1 MSYQISTDRTVTW
14 EEFSALM
21 VAAGWGEHD
30 ETAFVRSYAAY
41 PLVVHARADDGAM
54 VGYLSAFSDG
64 AFSTMLGELV
74 VHPAVQG
81 MGIGRALMQRV
92 EQAFPG
98 VPIYVKAMG
107 QAKHFFA
114 ACGYRKPKAE
124 VTVMF
129 KRPPAGS

>member
-1 MSYQISTDRTVTW
+1 
-14 EEFSALM
+14 M

-98 VPIYVKAMG
+98 VLIYVKAMG

-114 ACGYRKPKAE
+114 ACGYREPKAE

-129 KRPPAGS
+129 KRPPAGL

>member
-1 MSYQISTDRTVTW
+1 
-14 EEFSALM
+14 
-21 VAAGWGEHD
+21 
-30 ETAFVRSYAAY
+30 
-41 PLVVHARADDGAM
+41 
-54 VGYLSAFSDG
+54 
-64 AFSTMLGELV
+64 MLGELV

-114 ACGYRKPKAE
+114 ACGYREPKAE

-129 KRPPAGS
+129 KRPPAGL